1 MEKYYLNNTHN
12 WEQVIILISL
22 MVLFSLPFIFF
33 VRKFSSTAVEFIFS
47 KYTDIDLK
55 VLKEFNFYRFLLH
68 SFLSLYFIFW
78 NNIINIINI
87 SNPVNSN
94 LKDIG
99 IAIYTTISF
108 TMLLLSLIN
117 ITSTLYKTKAINKH
131 IPISLHAQIVKTIIT
146 TCAVTIIISYILN
159 ISLQVF
165 FTSLGSAAALL
176 TFIFKDTVTSLL
188 SSLQLTSQDIIRIG
202 ERISIPQHNIEG
214 IVEAI
219 TITVVT
225 IKNDDNTIST
235 ISPNLLLSTNIKN
248 WRRIQET
255 GTRRI
260 QRALYIDMNS
270 INFCSQ
276 EFIQALQVTP
286 YLPEKILKNL
296 NEKKIKDE
304 ITNIGIFRL
313 YIEEYLKHNN
323 QIHNQDFP
331 IVVRELNPISPASL
345 PIELYIYTKVRD
357 VAGYEKLQAEIF
369 DHLIAVLPNFKL
381 KLARS
386 SSD

>member
-22 MVLFSLPFIFF
+22 MALFSLPFIFF

-47 KYTDIDLK
+47 KYIDVDLK
-55 VLKEFNFYRFLLH
+55 VLKEFNVYRFLLH

-78 NNIINIINI
+78 NNIFNIINL
-87 SNPVNSN
+87 SNPVISN

-117 ITSTLYKTKAINKH
+117 ITYTLYKTKAINKR

-146 TCAVTIIISYILN
+146 TCAVAIIISYILN

-165 FTSLGSAAALL
+165 FTSLGAAAALL

-219 TITVVT
+219 TITIVT

-248 WRRIQET
+248 WRRVQET
-255 GTRRI
+255 GIRRI

-276 EFIQALQVTP
+276 EFIKALQVMP
-286 YLPEKILKNL
+286 YLSEKILKNL

-304 ITNIGIFRL
+304 ITNIGMFRL

-323 QIHNQDFP
+323 QIHKQDFP
-331 IVVRELNPISPASL
+331 IIVRELNPISPASL

-369 DHLIAVLPNFKL
+369 DHLIAVLPNFNL

-386 SSD
+386 YSD